1 MNPKKSSAI
10 DKVTTLLDSAS
21 NGNARQNPRLVAM
34 TSRLLPN
41 TLISRPATGI
51 ATTEPIAAIINDRP
65 RIAGLS

>member
-1 MNPKKSSAI
+1 MTPKKSSAI

-34 TSRLLPN
+34 TSRMLPN
-41 TLISRPATGI
+41 TLISRQATGI